1 MSISQI
7 RSQIAAL
14 DSLID
19 QYESTGSRHYLVD
32 AQEKAFGLGRA
43 LEHPRETIAKLFYS
57 VVMIPFEQILGRY
70 TDHGGIK
77 IANYIGC
84 CQSRS

>member
-1 MSISQI
+1 MNISQI

-14 DSLID
+14 DSLIN

-32 AQEKAFGLGRA
+32 AQEKAIWLGRA

-57 VVMIPFEQILGRY
+57 VVMTPFQQILGKY

-77 IANYIGC
+77 LANYISRRP
-84 CQSRS
+84 SRS